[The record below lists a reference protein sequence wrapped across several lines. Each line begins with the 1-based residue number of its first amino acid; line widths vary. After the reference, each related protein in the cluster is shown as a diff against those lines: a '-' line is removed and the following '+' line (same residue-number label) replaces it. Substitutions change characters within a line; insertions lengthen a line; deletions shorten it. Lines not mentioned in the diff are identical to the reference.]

1 MRKFRAQPARD
12 HIGRAARAALIS
24 PARFARVVASCS
36 HGEAWERPCPKG
48 EMTMTLAHF
57 TRLVT
62 AALALSCAHGSF
74 ASAQGTSIDQ
84 AILMEPGARTGEVS
98 TEQLRHI
105 LADGSGIVIDA
116 RPRMEF
122 DAGHI
127 PGARVLD
134 APSGQQIAAVEQ
146 LANGNKA
153 AMLVVYC
160 NGPYCQASRR
170 LADKLVSA
178 GFSNVRRY
186 QLGMPVWRALG
197 GPTVIELNGIARIF
211 KADQTAVFI
220 DARPAEE
227 FAKGSVPGAR
237 NITTETLASTLK
249 QMMSGKLANPPLP
262 LDDFNRRIVLFGRDG
277 AQVLGL
283 AQAMSKRPWHNVMY
297 FPGRYEELAAA
308 LQVQ

>member
-1 MRKFRAQPARD
+1 MR
-12 HIGRAARAALIS
+12 I
-24 PARFARVVASCS
+24 
-36 HGEAWERPCPKG
+36 
-48 EMTMTLAHF
+48 AHF
-57 TRLVT
+57 TGLVA
-62 AALALSCAHGSF
+62 AALALSFAHVGL
-74 ASAQGTSIDQ
+74 ASAQGGSIQQ
-84 AILMEPGARTGEVS
+84 ATLMEPDAKTGEVS
-98 TEQLRHI
+98 TEQLRRI
-105 LADGSGIVIDA
+105 LADGSAIVIDA
-116 RPRMEF
+116 RPRAEF

-134 APSGQQIAAVEQ
+134 APSGDQIAAVER

-153 AMLVVYC
+153 AALVVYC

-170 LADKLVSA
+170 LADRLVAA
-178 GFSNVRRY
+178 GFTNVRRY

-197 GPTVIELNGIARIF
+197 GPTVIELNGIVRIF

-227 FAKGSVPGAR
+227 FARGSLPGAR
-237 NITTETLASTLK
+237 NLTAESLDGTLK

-283 AQAMSKRPWHNVMY
+283 AKAMSKRPWHNVAY
-297 FPGRYEELAAA
+297 FPGSYDDLAAA
-308 LQVQ
+308 LQHKY